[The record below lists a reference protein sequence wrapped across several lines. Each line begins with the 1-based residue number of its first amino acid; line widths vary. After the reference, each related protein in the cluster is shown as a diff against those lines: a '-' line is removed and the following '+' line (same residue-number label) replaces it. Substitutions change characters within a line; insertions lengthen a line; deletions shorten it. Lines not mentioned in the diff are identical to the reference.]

1 MKKCQVACYLFVFM
15 LLKYAWYFIVG
26 IPNGYSSSSIPAKYW
41 WGIWWNT
48 SALDCWCVYSLA
60 VGHCCCLSL
69 QIIKVYRQL
78 CDASNTFHLL
88 LPYEAFFGP
97 QVYILCLSSY
107 ALSVFILAIILWV
120 YRDLNFMQS
129 AIEYFHL
136 LAFVNGVCL
145 HCVNVLVCKWMF
157 VQNKKDF

>member
-1 MKKCQVACYLFVFM
+1 M
-15 LLKYAWYFIVG
+15 LNLSCLMWAKFTHFIVG

-69 QIIKVYRQL
+69 QIIKVYRKL
-78 CDASNTFHLL
+78 CDASNTFYLL